1 MGLFGGSSQST
12 SSVVS
17 TINFDPTIQ
26 FGENQEATSEKT
38 LDQTATTSPRLDD
51 SLGLS
56 ASVGV
61 GVGGTGSGGTATT
74 SRLQDESTAPTLAK
88 ADGVITNNQYLI
100 YGGIALAVGGG
111 VYFFMKKKKKR

>member
-17 TINFDPTIQ
+17 TINFDPSIQ
-26 FGENQEATSEKT
+26 FGEDLESTSEKVIE
-38 LDQTATTSPRLDD
+38 QTATTSPRQDN

-61 GVGGTGSGGTATT
+61 GLGGSGSGGTATT
-74 SRLQDESTAPTLAK
+74 SRMQDESTKPTLSKVSDALSS
-88 ADGVITNNQYLI
+88 NNLLL
-100 YGGIALAVGGG
+100 YGGLVVAVGTGY
-111 VYFFMKKKKKR
+111 YFLSKKKKKR

>member
-1 MGLFGGSSQST
+1 MSLFGGSSQST

-26 FGENQEATSEKT
+26 FGEDLESTSEKQI
-38 LDQTATTSPRLDD
+38 DQTATTSPRQDN

-74 SRLQDESTAPTLAK
+74 SRMQDESVQPTLSRVN
-88 ADGVITNNQYLI
+88 DLVSNNMLYIVGGVV
-100 YGGIALAVGGG
+100 AVGVGA
-111 VYFFMKKKKKR
+111 YYLTKKKKKKR